1 MPTLMLALKGWKV
14 AVIDD
19 EPDSLEVVST
29 ILEMHGA
36 DVHTAS
42 NGREGIDLIHSIQ
55 PDLIISD
62 LSMPGLT
69 GWELVE
75 MLKTGAR
82 NMADIPVIALTA
94 HAMEHDRRRA
104 IASGFYNF
112 ITKPLHPETFVEQVI
127 SFLAMDFPELQI
139 YLNKEQ

>member
-1 MPTLMLALKGWKV
+1 MPTLTPALKDWKV

-36 DVHTAS
+36 KVHTAS
-42 NGREGIDLIHSIQ
+42 NGKEGIELIRTIR

-75 MLKTGAR
+75 MLKHGERT
-82 NMADIPVIALTA
+82 MADIPVIALTA

-112 ITKPLHPETFVEQVI
+112 ITKPLQPETFVEQVV
-127 SFLAMDFPELQI
+127 SFLAIDYPELQV
-139 YLNKEQ
+139 YLNKE